1 MATMK
6 FKTNAKCGGCVAAIG
21 LKLNKLMS
29 SDQWSFD
36 LSNPDRVLLVT
47 AEIAP
52 ETVIAAVKE
61 AGYQIEP
68 IG

>member
-36 LSNPDRVLLVT
+36 LSNPDRVLQVT